1 MAVSVP
7 VVDFHFH
14 VTTADEYSDWFL
26 GWLREYA
33 GEETIAHLRQI
44 LSSPQAM
51 LEYLD
56 QQGVDYAVALA
67 ETNPLITGT
76 SPNERVAEFC
86 RASDRLIP
94 FANINP
100 YTTADLASELRHCVN
115 DLGCRGLKLYPTY
128 QHFYFN
134 ESRLYPLHDEAQRL
148 GIPIMIHTGSSV
160 FRGARLK
167 YGDPL
172 YVDDVVVDFPE
183 LTVIMAHSGR
193 GFWYDAAFFLA
204 QLHKNVYMEI
214 TGLPPLKLPDYFPR
228 LERNADKIIFGSD
241 WPALTDIRGN
251 VSAVRSLP
259 LKEENKAKI
268 LGGNAARL
276 LGLSA

>member
-1 MAVSVP
+1 MAMNPP
-7 VVDFHFH
+7 VIDFHFH
-14 VTTADEYSDWFL
+14 VTGPDEYTDWFY

-33 GEETIAHLRQI
+33 GEESIVHLRRV

-51 LEYLD
+51 LQYLD
-56 QQGVDYAVALA
+56 EQGIDYAVALA
-67 ETNPLITGT
+67 ETNPLISGT

-100 YTTADLASELRHCVN
+100 YVTADLAAELRHCVS

-128 QHFYFN
+128 QHFYVN
-134 ESRLYPLHDEAQRL
+134 DSRLYPMYAEAQRL
-148 GIPIMIHTGSSV
+148 GVPILVHTGSSV

-172 YVDDVVVDFPE
+172 YLDDVVVDFPE
-183 LTVIMAHSGR
+183 LVVVMAHSGR
-193 GFWYDAAFFLA
+193 GLWYDSAFFLA
-204 QLHKNVYMEI
+204 QLHQNVYMDI
-214 TGLPPLKLPDYFPR
+214 TGLPPLKLLTYFPN
-228 LERNADKIIFGSD
+228 LERNADKIVFGSD
-241 WPALTDIRGN
+241 WPAVTDIKGN
-251 VSAVRSLP
+251 IADLRSLP
-259 LKEENKAKI
+259 LSEESKAKM

-276 LGLSA
+276 LRLRG

>member
-1 MAVSVP
+1 MVMNPP

-14 VTTADEYSDWFL
+14 VTTADEYSDWFC
-26 GWLREYA
+26 GWLREHA
-33 GEETIAHLRQI
+33 GEETIVHLRRV

-51 LEYLD
+51 LDYLD
-56 QQGVDYAVALA
+56 EQGVDYAVALA
-67 ETNPLITGT
+67 ETNPSITGT

-86 RASDRLIP
+86 EASDRLIP

-100 YTTADLASELRHCVN
+100 YVTADLGSELRHCIS

-128 QHFYFN
+128 QHFYVN
-134 ESRLYPLHDEAQRL
+134 DSRLYPMYAEAQRL
-148 GIPIMIHTGSSV
+148 GVPILVHTGSSV
-160 FRGARLK
+160 FHGARLK

-183 LTVIMAHSGR
+183 LVILMAHSGR

-204 QLHKNVYMEI
+204 QLHENVYMEI
-214 TGLPPLKLPDYFPR
+214 TGLPPLKLPTYFPN

-241 WPALTDIRGN
+241 WPALTDIKGN
-251 VSAVRSLP
+251 IADIRSLP
-259 LKEENKAKI
+259 LSEESKTKI

-276 LGLSA
+276 LGLRR

>member
-1 MAVSVP
+1 MDVKGP
-7 VVDFHFH
+7 IVDFHFH

-26 GWLREYA
+26 GWLRDQA
-33 GEETIAHLRQI
+33 GEETIAHLRHV

-56 QQGVDYAVALA
+56 EQGVDYAVALA
-67 ETNPLITGT
+67 ETNPLTTGT
-76 SPNERVAEFC
+76 SPNERVVEFC
-86 RASDRLIP
+86 SASERLIP

-100 YTTADLASELRHCVN
+100 YVVADLAGELRHCVV

-128 QHFYFN
+128 QHFYVN
-134 ESRLYPLHDEAQRL
+134 DARLYPLYDEAQRL
-148 GIPIMIHTGSSV
+148 KTPIMVHTGSSV
-160 FRGARLK
+160 FRGSRLK

-172 YVDDVVVDFPE
+172 YLDDVVVDFPE

-193 GFWYDAAFFLA
+193 GFWYDSAFFLA
-204 QLHKNVYMEI
+204 QLHEHLFMEI
-214 TGLPPLKLPDYFPR
+214 TGLPPLKLPVYFPN

-241 WPALTDIRGN
+241 WPALTDIKGN
-251 VSAVRSLP
+251 IAAVRSLP
-259 LKEENKAKI
+259 LSAESKEKI

-276 LGLSA
+276 LGLPR

>member
-1 MAVSVP
+1 MAMNAP

-14 VTTADEYSDWFL
+14 VTAPDEYTEWFY
-26 GWLREYA
+26 GWLREHA
-33 GEETIAHLRQI
+33 GEETIVHLRRV

-51 LEYLD
+51 LDYLD
-56 QQGVDYAVALA
+56 EQGIDYAVALA
-67 ETNPLITGT
+67 ETNPLISGT

-86 RASDRLIP
+86 QASDRLLP

-100 YTTADLASELRHCVN
+100 YVTADLGSELRHCVS

-128 QHFYFN
+128 QHFYVN
-134 ESRLYPLHDEAQRL
+134 DSRLYPMYAEAQRL
-148 GIPIMIHTGSSV
+148 GAPIMVHTGSSV

-172 YVDDVVVDFPE
+172 YLDDVAVDFPG
-183 LTVIMAHSGR
+183 LVLVMAHSGR
-193 GFWYDAAFFLA
+193 GFWYDSAFFLA
-204 QLHKNVYMEI
+204 QLHENVYMEI
-214 TGLPPLKLPDYFPR
+214 TGLPPLKLPTYFPN

-241 WPALTDIRGN
+241 WPALTDIKGN
-251 VSAVRSLP
+251 IADIRSLP
-259 LKEENKAKI
+259 LSEESKAKI

-276 LGLSA
+276 LGLRG